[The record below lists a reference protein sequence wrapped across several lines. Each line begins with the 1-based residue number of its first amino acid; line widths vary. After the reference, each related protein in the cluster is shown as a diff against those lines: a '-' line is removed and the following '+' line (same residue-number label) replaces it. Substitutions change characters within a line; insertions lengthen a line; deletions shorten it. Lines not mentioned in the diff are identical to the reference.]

1 MLKRLQARL
10 GRAID
15 VRPGEYARTSL
26 MFLYLMCV
34 LLAYYILKPSSRAL
48 FLTRFTTDH
57 LPYLYMVMAV
67 SGGVLAYFYSR
78 IAVKWSLNAAVNAS
92 IVFVVLC
99 LLELWQL
106 LDSGQSWV
114 YYVFN
119 IWVSLFSLVL
129 VSQGWLVASQVF
141 DAREAKRVY
150 GVLAG
155 GAVLGAAI
163 GGSLTAQFAAALGTR
178 NLLMV
183 SAGFVLLAYVF
194 YRLLL
199 LQPGVNLEKARG
211 ASRDDVQ
218 FSVRD
223 IGQAVMQRRHLQ
235 VIVAILTVT
244 YVVDTLVEFQFNS
257 MAVQGRSGDTL
268 TAFLGGF
275 YGIYLNLATF
285 VIQIFLTSWIVNR
298 FGVGGTLLAMPIGIG
313 CASGA
318 MIFSPGVWAAGA
330 ARLIEASTRYSL
342 NRTGMELLYLPLPD
356 DLKQRTKAF
365 VDVFVDRMARGLG
378 ALLILLLGAVFSENL
393 QAVTFAVLVL
403 CVIWMA
409 LSLYARREYI
419 ATVRSRLDSRRLDLE
434 SMRIPYQDANL
445 LRLLEETARK
455 QSPRQAVYA
464 LSMLDEVPDYPLEPF
479 AVRMVGQ
486 APGEVRAKIFE
497 IAAHRGWHSLL
508 DEARSEI
515 RQPGSVALKSAVRY
529 ACAVNGC
536 EDELLVHMLDA
547 PDPKVVEA
555 AVESSPRVPLPWA
568 RAALTSPDAQRRR
581 LGVLALRGHVTQA
594 LTELPRLLSDPDS
607 SVRAAAA
614 DTLVAQGDRAAAA
627 LSPLVADEYAQ
638 PRVRLRALR
647 AITRT
652 ECQAALDT
660 LMELLDVDDLVVRG
674 GVVRALSHLRERAPQ
689 LRFGGQPVEKQIQQ
703 EARSYYAMHT
713 AVGVLRKAG
722 SSGPALALLMRTLEE
737 RMARTVERLFRLLGL
752 RYPPKDIDAAYRA
765 YQRNRNEELTNAID
779 FLDNIL
785 DHELKRLVLPLLDE
799 DSADDQALLLFGIDR
814 PSAGDALGRMIDEG
828 DPWLMGCAIAAARE
842 LGLNSGVLGRPET
855 MRQLNIVE
863 RVIALEGVD
872 LMKGLT
878 PDQLSRVAAIAT
890 QESAAPGRDILTPQ
904 SPLDAMYI
912 ILDGSVG
919 LLQGGEQLE
928 VVHQNEVLGSWAL
941 LDNSPLPVT
950 ARTLEDTVL
959 LRISRDDFFDLLS
972 DNMEIASAILS
983 TLVKRFRAL
992 LSGEVKQ

>member
-10 GRAID
+10 SRAID
-15 VRPGEYARTSL
+15 VRPGEYARTAL

-67 SGGVLAYFYSR
+67 SGGILAYFYSR

-106 LDSGQSWV
+106 LDTGQSWV

-119 IWVSLFSLVL
+119 VWVSLFSLVL

-150 GVLAG
+150 GILAG

-163 GGSLTAQFAAALGTR
+163 GGSLTAQFAAAVGTR

-183 SAGFVLLAYVF
+183 SAAFVVLAYVF

-199 LQPGVNLEKARG
+199 LQPGVNLERARG
-211 ASRDDVQ
+211 ASREEIE

-223 IGQAVMQRRHLQ
+223 IGQAVLQRRHLQ

-257 MAVQGRSGDTL
+257 MAVRGRSGDQL

-275 YGIYLNLATF
+275 YGLYLNLATF
-285 VIQIFLTSWIVNR
+285 FLQIFLTSWIVNR

-318 MIFSPGVWAAGA
+318 MLFSPGVWAAGA

-378 ALLILLLGAVFSENL
+378 ALVILGLGALFTDSL
-393 QAVTFAVLVL
+393 TAVTVAVLVL
-403 CVIWMA
+403 CCVWVA

-419 ATVRSRLDSRRLDLE
+419 ATVRGRLESRRLDLE
-434 SMRIPYQDANL
+434 SMRIPYQDAGL

-464 LSMLDEVPDYPLEPF
+464 LAMLDEVPDYPLEPF
-479 AVRMVGQ
+479 AVRMVHQ
-486 APGEVRAKIFE
+486 APSEVRAKIFE
-497 IAAHRGWHSLL
+497 IAALRGWHSLL
-508 DEARSEI
+508 SEARAEI
-515 RQPGSVALKSAVRY
+515 EQPGSVALKSAVRY
-529 ACAVNGC
+529 ACSVNGR
-536 EDELLVHMLDA
+536 EDELLVRMLDSK
-547 PDPKVVEA
+547 DPKLVEA
-555 AVESSPRVPLPWA
+555 AVESSTSTPLSWVKS
-568 RAALTSPDAQRRR
+568 ALESSDPARRR
-581 LGVLALRGHVTQA
+581 LGALALRAHPKYA
-594 LTELPRLLSDPDS
+594 LAELPRMLADGDS
-607 SVRAAAA
+607 RVRGAAA
-614 DTLVAQGDRAAAA
+614 DTLVGLGEDVAPVLAPIVADEAA
-627 LSPLVADEYAQ
+627 LSRL
-638 PRVRLRALR
+638 RLRALR
-647 AITRT
+647 VLTRT
-652 ECQAALDT
+652 QTQAALDS
-660 LMELLDVDDLVVRG
+660 LMGLLSVEDLVVRS
-674 GVVRALSHLRERAPQ
+674 GVVRALTTLRDRSPQ
-689 LRFGGQPVEKQIQQ
+689 LRFGGQPVEEQIQL
-703 EARSYYAMHT
+703 EARSYYAMH
-713 AVGVLRKAG
+713 AALGALRQSGRKA
-722 SSGPALALLMRTLEE
+722 PALALLMRTLEE
-737 RMARTVERLFRLLGL
+737 RMGRTVERLFRLLGL
-752 RYPPKDIDAAYRA
+752 RYPPKDIDAAFRA
-765 YQRNRNEELTNAID
+765 YQRNKQEELSNAID

-799 DSADDQALLLFGIDR
+799 DGTDDQALLLFGIDR
-814 PSAGDALGRMIDEG
+814 PTAGDALGRMIDEG
-828 DPWLMGCAIAAARE
+828 DPWLMGCALAAARD

-890 QESAAPGRDILTPQ
+890 QDSAQPGRDILTPQ

-912 ILDGSVG
+912 ILDGSVA
-919 LLQGGEQLE
+919 LLQDGEQLE

-950 ARTLEDTVL
+950 ARALEDTVL

>member
-1 MLKRLQARL
+1 M
-10 GRAID
+10 
-15 VRPGEYARTSL
+15 RPGEYGRTLL

-48 FLTRFTTDH
+48 FLTRFSTDH

-67 SGGVLAYFYSR
+67 SGGILAYFYSR

-106 LDSGQSWV
+106 LDTGQSWV

-150 GVLAG
+150 GILAG

-163 GGSLTAQFAAALGTR
+163 GGSLTAQFAAAVGTR

-183 SAGFVLLAYVF
+183 SAGFVVLAYVF

-199 LQPGVNLEKARG
+199 LQPGVNLERARG
-211 ASRDDVQ
+211 ASRDDIQ

-223 IGQAVMQRRHLQ
+223 IGKAVMQRRHLQ

-257 MAVQGRSGDTL
+257 MAVRGRSGDSL

-318 MIFSPGVWAAGA
+318 MLFSPGVWAAGA

-378 ALLILLLGAVFSENL
+378 ALVILALGALFVDSL
-393 QAVTFAVLVL
+393 QAVTITVLVL
-403 CVIWMA
+403 CGVWAA
-409 LSLYARREYI
+409 LSMYARREYI
-419 ATVRSRLDSRRLDLE
+419 ATVRGRLESRRLDLE
-434 SMRIPYQDANL
+434 SMRIPYQDAGL

-455 QSPRQAVYA
+455 QSGRQAVYA
-464 LSMLDEVPDYPLEPF
+464 LSMLDEVPDYPLEPL
-479 AVRMVGQ
+479 AVGMVSQ
-486 APGEVRAKIFE
+486 APSEVRAKIFD

-508 DEARSEI
+508 SEARSEI
-515 RQPGSVALKSAVRY
+515 QQPGSVALKSAVRY
-529 ACAVNGC
+529 ACSVNGC
-536 EDELLVHMLDA
+536 EDELLSRMLDS
-547 PDPKVVEA
+547 PDLKVVEA
-555 AVESSPRVPLPWA
+555 AVESSTKTPLSWA
-568 RAALTSPDAQRRR
+568 MTALASTDASRRR
-581 LGVLALRGHVTQA
+581 LGALALRAHPNEAVA
-594 LTELPRLLSDPDS
+594 ELPRLLGDADS

-614 DTLVAQGDRAAAA
+614 DTLVAEGALAAPVLA
-627 LSPLVADEYAQ
+627 PIIADERAV

-647 AITRT
+647 ALTRT
-652 ECQAALDT
+652 QCQAALDS
-660 LMELLDVDDLVVRG
+660 LMGLLSVDDLVVRG
-674 GVVRALSHLRERAPQ
+674 GVVRSLTQLHDRAPHLQ
-689 LRFGGQPVEKQIQQ
+689 FGGQPVEEQIQQ
-703 EARSYYAMHT
+703 EARSYYSMH
-713 AVGVLRKAG
+713 AALGALRQSGRKA
-722 SSGPALALLMRTLEE
+722 PALDLLMRTLDE
-737 RMARTVERLFRLLGL
+737 RMGRTVERLFRLLGL

-765 YQRNRNEELTNAID
+765 YQRNRSEELSNAID

-814 PSAGDALGRMIDEG
+814 PTAGDALGRMIDEG
-828 DPWLMGCAIAAARE
+828 DPWLMGCALAAARE

-890 QESAAPGRDILTPQ
+890 QESAPPGRDILTPQ

-912 ILDGSVG
+912 ILDGRVA
-919 LLQGGEQLE
+919 LLQAGEQLE

-950 ARTLEDTVL
+950 ARALEDTVL

>member
-1 MLKRLQARL
+1 M
-10 GRAID
+10 
-15 VRPGEYARTSL
+15 RPGEYRRTAL

-48 FLTRFTTDH
+48 FLTRFNTDH

-67 SGGVLAYFYSR
+67 SGGILAYFYSR

-92 IVFVVLC
+92 IIFVVLC

-106 LDSGQSWV
+106 LDTGQSWV

-119 IWVSLFSLVL
+119 VWVSLFSLVL

-155 GAVLGAAI
+155 GAVLGAAV
-163 GGSLTAQFAAALGTR
+163 GGSLTAQFAAAVGTR

-183 SAGFVLLAYVF
+183 SAAFVLLAYVF

-211 ASRDDVQ
+211 ATREEIE

-257 MAVQGRSGDTL
+257 MAVRGRTGDQL

-275 YGIYLNLATF
+275 YGLYLNLATF
-285 VIQIFLTSWIVNR
+285 FLQIFLTSWIVNR

-318 MIFSPGVWAAGA
+318 MLFSPGVWAAGA

-378 ALLILLLGAVFSENL
+378 ALVILALGVVFTDEL
-393 QAVTFAVLVL
+393 AAVTIAVLVL
-403 CVIWMA
+403 CFIWVA
-409 LSLYARREYI
+409 LSMYARREYI
-419 ATVRSRLDSRRLDLE
+419 ATVRGRLESRRLDLE
-434 SMRIPYQDANL
+434 SMRIPYQDAGL

-464 LSMLDEVPDYPLEPF
+464 LAMLDEVPDYPLEPL
-479 AVRMVGQ
+479 AVRMVHQ
-486 APGEVRAKIFE
+486 APSEVRAKIFE

-508 DEARSEI
+508 SEARAEI
-515 RQPGSVALKSAVRY
+515 EQPGSVALKSAVRY
-529 ACAVNGC
+529 ACSVNGC
-536 EDELLVHMLDA
+536 EDELLGRMLESK
-547 PDPKVVEA
+547 DPKLVEA
-555 AVESSPRVPLPWA
+555 AVESSNRTPLSWA
-568 RAALTSPDAQRRR
+568 RSALESTDPARRR
-581 LGVLALRGHVTQA
+581 LGALALRAHSKYA
-594 LTELPRLLSDPDS
+594 LEELPRMLADCDS
-607 SVRAAAA
+607 SVRGAAA
-614 DTLVAQGDRAAAA
+614 DALVSLGESVAPVLAPIIADESA
-627 LSPLVADEYAQ
+627 LSRL
-638 PRVRLRALR
+638 RLRALR
-647 AITRT
+647 VLTRT
-652 ECQAALDT
+652 QTQAALDAM
-660 LMELLDVDDLVVRG
+660 LGLLSVDDLVVRG
-674 GVVRALSHLRERAPQ
+674 GVVRALTTMRDRTPQ
-689 LRFGGQPVEKQIQQ
+689 LRFGGEPVEEQIQL
-703 EARSYYAMHT
+703 EARSYYAMH
-713 AVGVLRKAG
+713 AALGALRQ
-722 SSGPALALLMRTLEE
+722 SGHQAPSLALLMRTLEE
-737 RMARTVERLFRLLGL
+737 RMGRTVERLFRLLGL
-752 RYPPKDIDAAYRA
+752 RYPPKDIDAAFRA
-765 YQRNRNEELTNAID
+765 YQRNKQEELSNAID

-799 DSADDQALLLFGIDR
+799 DGADDQALLLFGIDS
-814 PSAGDALGRMIDEG
+814 PTAGDALGRMIDEG
-828 DPWLMGCAIAAARE
+828 DPWLMGCALAAARD

-890 QESAAPGRDILTPQ
+890 QDHAQPGRDILTPQ

-912 ILDGSVG
+912 ILDGSVA
-919 LLQGGEQLE
+919 LLQDGEQLE

-950 ARTLEDTVL
+950 ARALEDTVL